1 MPCYHRRVEDQA
13 LKWWHVRWTLAG
25 RIVSR
30 FAKVS
35 GKIIGL
41 LCLGALI
48 ICSAYYL
55 LSPWITAQ
63 GLKSDP
69 RFGLVPVSLSGK
81 AEAPLSSAIIEGYGF
96 NIKFPR
102 GVVIHTAEDT
112 MIVQSRDGEIW
123 IKNAPSDVNDLVFG
137 AVLNKG
143 AQKLLEQGLLRSKF
157 KLMQAVMSTTP
168 DQVKWWRLRSRQNQ
182 RAEFLLLTKLTVLVG
197 SIHRLTPIYAISS
210 GEIRGFRVGESERS
224 TLRSASRFVRRRRPA
239 LRLGCHGAGGAWA
252 GAHPG
257 GNQRNRFVN
266 PAYLGPLTLWD
277 KIRQSLGNPE

>member
-210 GEIRGFRVGESERS
+210 GEIRGF
-224 TLRSASRFVRRRRPA
+224 
-239 LRLGCHGAGGAWA
+239 
-252 GAHPG
+252 
-257 GNQRNRFVN
+257 Q
-266 PAYLGPLTLWD
+266 
-277 KIRQSLGNPE
+277 LGNPNVPPYEAHLDLFDAADRHYALDVMGPEGHGQVLTQEEINAIVSSIQPISDH